1 MSLLIP
7 ISGDIFRENY
17 RYNFSL
23 CLSYSTTFEIGHINK
38 DFNFNGFSRP
48 LSGPLKAQQGLWGW
62 GDVPL
67 AIHPVMLLASMGQ
80 GLALKNTMKLSTQW
94 TIHG

>member
-1 MSLLIP
+1 MSLLIY

-23 CLSYSTTFEIGHINK
+23 CLSYSTTFEIGHINT

-48 LSGPLKAQQGLWGW
+48 LSGPLKAQHRGIRGSSNGFAEQL
-62 GDVPL
+62 
-67 AIHPVMLLASMGQ
+67 
-80 GLALKNTMKLSTQW
+80 
-94 TIHG
+94 